1 MKCELLANSSGRMK
15 LPLVIIQLSALF
27 ISSVTSYGFRN
38 CIQKYESY
46 TTFVCMNRYELSI
59 DKVVSDIHST
69 AKVLIISQNIIKIL
83 PPGSFRHLSQLRSLN
98 VSFNRLETVQSGA
111 FENLE
116 SLISLDLSYNEID
129 TLSSGV
135 FDGLQ
140 SLTHLY
146 LQDNALVFIYP
157 EVFGPLLNLRSLNLS
172 VNHLNNFSNVIHA
185 IQPLNQLKNLS
196 LCSNSIIHLVH
207 DHSLPSNL
215 STLFLCKNDLQDLKC
230 HQDFFVRVKY
240 LDLSYN
246 NISTTALQKVNL
258 SYTNYLSI
266 AYNPNLDILKFLENP
281 TIPPEK
287 IDYSGLNLSTSDKLR
302 VLCSYLRG
310 KELSH
315 LNLIR
320 NNITTLPELALE
332 NCPSSVQVDL
342 SLNRLHHINCL
353 TFLKPSNF
361 SSLTIE
367 HNLLKRLTSCDNVT
381 MYPELTTISFRYNR
395 IWTVQANAFNFAPN
409 LIVLNLNINNIIF
422 LNKDCFSGLS
432 NLRTLRLDNNLIT
445 DLYKNNFFGLSKL
458 TTLNLRNNRVSVIFN
473 RVFESLENLKT
484 LDLGGNKITQVKN
497 ESFFGMRSLSK
508 LYLDSNQ
515 IQQITGD
522 MFSGLEAT
530 LQVLDLK
537 SNKLRFPSSQIYAAP
552 FSKLHNVYDLKL
564 QNQQPYGLTAIPK
577 GFFKGLN
584 SLDALYMGQNRLTR
598 LASNVFDELKNLTYL
613 SLAEDCNGVQNLS
626 PETFKNLVNLKFLDL
641 ENMCIQSLSPGI
653 FENLINL
660 RRLQLTKNG
669 LRQINSSIFDNMTKL
684 VYLDIYKCPL
694 TCTCDNQDLKSW
706 LNSSNIQIVYAYNIT
721 CSNNRSDFFLDFDMQ
736 VCDRAIKQTLF
747 GCSFTFL
754 CLLMI
759 IPIILSKSY
768 WRIKYN
774 YFLFISWL
782 NERWNSKKD
791 LYKYDAFVSYNTR
804 DEDWVYE
811 TMIPMLERCSSSK
824 GLRLCLH
831 HRDFQLGRYI
841 VDNIVDSIHNSRK
854 TVCVVS
860 RSYLQS
866 EWCSLEMQ
874 LASYKLFDE
883 LRDVLVLIFLEDI
896 PLQELSTYHRMRKV
910 MLKKTYVTW
919 PSEPE
924 AQQLFWAKVRKAL
937 KGADKEDDEDNFLF
951 SNDEA
956 LFISS

>member
-1 MKCELLANSSGRMK
+1 MT
-15 LPLVIIQLSALF
+15 LPLVIVQLAALF
-27 ISSVTSYGFRN
+27 ISSTTSYGFRN

-46 TTFVCMNRYELSI
+46 TTFLCMNRYELSI
-59 DKVVSDIHST
+59 DKVVSDIRST
-69 AKVLIISQNIIKIL
+69 AKDLIISQNIIKSL

-98 VSFNRLETVQSGA
+98 VSFNQLETVQSGA

-116 SLISLDLSYNEID
+116 SLISLDLSYNEIN
-129 TLSSGV
+129 TLSSG
-135 FDGLQ
+135 FFYGLRN
-140 SLTHLY
+140 LTHLY
-146 LQDNALVFIYP
+146 LQNNFIVFIYP
-157 EVFGPLLNLRSLNLS
+157 DVFRPLLNLKSLNLS

-196 LCSNSIIHLVH
+196 LCSNGIIHLVH

-215 STLFLCKNDLQDLKC
+215 STLFLCKNHLQNLEC
-230 HQDFFVRVKY
+230 HQDFFIKVKY

-246 NISTTALQKVNL
+246 NIFTAALQKINL
-258 SYTNYLSI
+258 SYTNYLTVAS
-266 AYNPNLDILKFLENP
+266 NPDFDILKFLENP

-287 IDYSGLNLSTSDKLR
+287 IDYSGLNLRTSDKLR
-302 VLCSYLRG
+302 ALCSYLRG

-320 NNITTLPELALE
+320 NNIATLPKLTLE
-332 NCPSSVQVDL
+332 NCPSSVQVDI
-342 SLNRLHHINCL
+342 SLNRLQSINCL

-361 SSLTIE
+361 STLTIE
-367 HNLLKRLTSCDNVT
+367 HNLLKRLTSCNNVPIF
-381 MYPELTTISFRYNR
+381 PELTTISFRYNR
-395 IWTVQANAFNFAPN
+395 IWTVLAYAFNFAPN
-409 LIVLNLNINNIIF
+409 LEVLNLNINNIIF
-422 LNKDCFSGLS
+422 LNKECFSGLS
-432 NLRTLRLDNNLIT
+432 NLRILRLDNNLIT
-445 DLYKNNFFGLSKL
+445 DLYKNNFFGLRKL
-458 TTLNLRNNRVSVIFN
+458 TTLNLRKNRVSVIFD
-473 RVFESLENLKT
+473 RVFESLEKLKT
-484 LDLGGNKITQVKN
+484 LDLGGNKITQLKN

-515 IQQITGD
+515 IRQITGD

-530 LQVLDLK
+530 LQVLDLE
-537 SNKLRFPSSQIYAAP
+537 SNMLRFPSSQIHVTP
-552 FSKLHNVYDLKL
+552 FSKLRNVYDLKL

-577 GFFKGLN
+577 GFFTGLN
-584 SLDALYMGQNRLTR
+584 SLDALYLGQNRLTR
-598 LASNVFDELKNLTYL
+598 LASNVFDELTNLTYL

-626 PETFKNLVNLKFLDL
+626 PETFKNLVKLKYLNL

-653 FENLINL
+653 FENLRNL

-694 TCTCDNQDLKSW
+694 TCTCDNQDFKSW
-706 LNSSNIQIVYAYNIT
+706 LNTSNIQIVYAYNIT
-721 CSNNRSDFFLDFDMQ
+721 CSNNRSDFFLDFDTQ
-736 VCDRAIKQTLF
+736 VCDQAIKQTLF

-754 CLLMI
+754 CLLII

-811 TMIPMLERCSSSK
+811 TMLPMLERCSSSK

-854 TVCVVS
+854 TLCVVS

-883 LRDVLVLIFLEDI
+883 MRDVLVLIFLEDI
-896 PLQELSTYHRMRKV
+896 PVRELSTYHRMRKV
-910 MLKKTYVTW
+910 MLKKTYITW
-919 PSEPE
+919 PSEPD

-937 KGADKEDDEDNFLF
+937 RGPEKEDDEDDLLF
-951 SNDEA
+951 SNDEDR
-956 LFISS
+956 LLSS